1 MNVAQASLLK
11 VDLKPFP
18 IEEWIHYLYWGKFPI
33 DTIAHNGITLSLSLS
48 LSLSLCKFN
57 RNLKKKKKIWQALS
71 TQTEITSNKPQS
83 RHQFFTWKTLQ
94 WEGKN
99 HGT

>member
-33 DTIAHNGITLSLSLS
+33 DTITHNGITLSLSLS
-48 LSLSLCKFN
+48 LSLYANSIGI
-57 RNLKKKKKIWQALS
+57 KKKKKKS
-71 TQTEITSNKPQS
+71 
-83 RHQFFTWKTLQ
+83 
-94 WEGKN
+94 GK
-99 HGT
+99 HYQHKQK

>member
-33 DTIAHNGITLSLSLS
+33 DTITHNGITLSLSLYANS
-48 LSLSLCKFN
+48 IGI
-57 RNLKKKKKIWQALS
+57 KKKKKS
-71 TQTEITSNKPQS
+71 
-83 RHQFFTWKTLQ
+83 
-94 WEGKN
+94 GK
-99 HGT
+99 HYQHKQK